1 MGLEVKGCVN
11 QLELFTFEQ
20 ALRRAGR
27 FHTFTWEDCT
37 DSNQNSKRNREEA

>member
-27 FHTFTWEDCT
+27 FHTVVREDCT
-37 DSNQNSKRNREEA
+37 DYNQKSKKKTEKA